1 MENILLKERVVKFS
15 LDVIDVCKLLE
26 QKKQQTIAKQLLRSA
41 TSIGACVHESQ
52 HAESQDDFI
61 HKMKIACKEAG
72 ETNYWFQ
79 IAQKLINIK
88 PELHED
94 LTIIY
99 KIINKSIT
107 TARTNKLNPKH

>member
-1 MENILLKERVVKFS
+1 MDKIMLKDRVVKFS
-15 LDVIDVCKLLE
+15 LEVIDICNALE
-26 QKKQQTIAKQLLRSA
+26 QRKQQVIARQLLRSA

-52 HAESQDDFI
+52 HAESPDDFI

-72 ETNYWFQ
+72 ETNYWFR
-79 IAQKLINIK
+79 IAEKLVEVK

-99 KIINKSIT
+99 KMLNKSIT
-107 TARTNKLNPKH
+107 TARNNKLNPKN